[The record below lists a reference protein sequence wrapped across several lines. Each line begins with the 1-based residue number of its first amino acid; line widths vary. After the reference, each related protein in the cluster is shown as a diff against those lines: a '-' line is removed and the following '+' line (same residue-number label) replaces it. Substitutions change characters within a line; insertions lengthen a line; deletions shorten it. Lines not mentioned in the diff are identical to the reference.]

1 MGRPR
6 NSASKDELEE
16 AGHDEQTDQK
26 NDADDPEEYFHCV
39 FSFPIQT
46 ERRRQSSA

>member
-1 MGRPR
+1 MCRPR

-16 AGHDEQTDQK
+16 AGHDEQADQED
-26 NDADDPEEYFHCV
+26 DADDPEEYFHCA
-39 FSFPIQT
+39 FSFSIQT